1 MVLNIFKQDLLKYF
15 GQIALNYV
23 ICVELKAN
31 LVHITAI
38 YLILQRASSH
48 YTGWSITLRTF
59 YVDRFVK
66 GCGIV
71 LKTSKLYLRN
81 ISEVGKQTLVR
92 EAMGHHVISFV
103 RCAWHIALGIHARTR
118 KCQSHGT

>member
-59 YVDRFVK
+59 LLTDL
-66 GCGIV
+66 
-71 LKTSKLYLRN
+71 LK
-81 ISEVGKQTLVR
+81 V
-92 EAMGHHVISFV
+92 A
-103 RCAWHIALGIHARTR
+103 A
-118 KCQSHGT
+118 